1 MNFCKKRSI
10 VCLYQ
15 KCVEFVC
22 IIGHRKMPRG
32 MRYECIFPTD
42 RFGAAHAPEQAVCP
56 LASGAAAGVPCC
68 GASGRL
74 SGGAMACRQFSMA
87 LHWPPAVRAAVRG
100 CSVLGAAVRGM
111 LRCRF
116 LPRRRLWL
124 YGAGDS
130 GLLRQ
135 CRLAAMAAYAV
146 AAAAL
151 FSVSLFPA
159 VRQKRGRRISGER
172 CCRYRHRVCGS
183 SIGHAIFGISDRIK

>member
-42 RFGAAHAPEQAVCP
+42 RFGAAHAPEQAMCP
-56 LASGAAAGVPCC
+56 LA
-68 GASGRL
+68 

-100 CSVLGAAVRGM
+100 RSVLGAAVRGM

-135 CRLAAMAAYAV
+135 CRLAAMAADAV

-151 FSVSLFPA
+151 FSVSLLPA

>member
-42 RFGAAHAPEQAVCP
+42 RFGAAHAPKQAVCP
-56 LASGAAAGVPCC
+56 LASGAAAGVPC
-68 GASGRL
+68 GGTSGRL
-74 SGGAMACRQFSMA
+74 PTVQWHADSSPWPCIGRLLLELLCAAAASWGLPSGACS
-87 LHWPPAVRAAVRG
+87 AVVFCRAAAFG
-100 CSVLGAAVRGM
+100 YTA
-111 LRCRF
+111 
-116 LPRRRLWL
+116 P
-124 YGAGDS
+124 GDS

-135 CRLAAMAAYAV
+135 CRLAAMAADAV